1 MSKSDS
7 SDTRSNP
14 ITDFEFQSDDS
25 LKRLRKMLLGPFQ
38 AQLDQLQERLD
49 NPVLHAKE
57 ISRVLPEAIGLR
69 SAQDKKMVTAL
80 ESITEEAIKASVKKN
95 RQIFVDVLFPVMG
108 PAIRKAI
115 SAAIRA
121 MVQNF
126 NQILDYGLSKQG
138 LKWRFEALR
147 TRKPF
152 AEVVLLHT
160 LSYNVEQIFLIHK
173 DTGLVLQHVVSK
185 AELAHDPDLV
195 SSMLTAIKD
204 FVQDSFGAQKE
215 ESLETLR
222 VGERSVWIE
231 QGPHA
236 FLAAVIHGNPPRD
249 YVTTLCETLEEIH
262 INHREQLQN
271 FSGDSTPF
279 NDTLYLL
286 ENCLQTQSKGET
298 KKKSPLV
305 WFIIAAV
312 LGLIVVWA
320 LYGFNDRR
328 NWSRLESR
336 LKNEPGIVVTDVR
349 KIDGKMH
356 VIGLRDPLAVDPN
369 TFIAS
374 FGMNSND
381 IGFRWEAFHSSHP
394 EFATQRI
401 VEILEPPDTVAI
413 EYAGGIVKA
422 SGSAP
427 HEWLLA
433 TRKIARALP
442 WIEAI
447 QLNQVVDIDAV
458 LQPPDSV
465 NLELQGRMLVV
476 SGEATQ
482 QWIKNLPSKLS
493 LLPGVAGFTDTQP
506 TNTDLIEFES
516 IMRRVHRHV
525 VFFEPAGSDIART
538 ERMKIPIIVE
548 DIQKLLTLA
557 QGFDKK
563 LRIDII
569 GHADSNGSEA
579 INLQISKERAQTL
592 LKILVDSGLDAKI
605 FSPAGIGS
613 QEPLAEEFDQTQV
626 ASDRRTTLRVHYT
639 PSSQ

>member
-1 MSKSDS
+1 MTDLKSEKKERKALQDAS
-7 SDTRSNP
+7 S
-14 ITDFEFQSDDS
+14 SDDS
-25 LKRLRKMLLGPFQ
+25 LGELRQLLLGPTQ
-38 AQLDQLQERLD
+38 VRLEKLEDRID
-49 NPVLHAKE
+49 NRELLASDV
-57 ISRVLPEAIGLR
+57 SRVLPEAISLR
-69 SAQDKKMVTAL
+69 SAQDTKIETVLEPITAN
-80 ESITEEAIKASVKKN
+80 AIKTSIKKD
-95 RQIFVDVLFPVMG
+95 RKVLVDALFPIMG

-115 SAAIRA
+115 ASSIQA
-121 MVQNF
+121 MIEGF
-126 NQILDYGLSKQG
+126 NQVLEHSLSFKS
-138 LKWRFEALR
+138 LKWRLEALR
-147 TRKPF
+147 TNKSF
-152 AEVVLLHT
+152 AEVVLLHS
-160 LSYNVEQIFLIHK
+160 LIYHVEQIFLIHK

-262 INHREQLQN
+262 INHKEQLQN

-286 ENCLQTQSKGET
+286 ENCLQAQSKGET
-298 KKKSPLV
+298 KKNSPLV

-312 LGLIVVWA
+312 LGLIVVWT
-320 LYGFNDRR
+320 LYWFNDLRK
-328 NWSRLESR
+328 WSRLESR

-349 KIDGKMH
+349 KIDGKTH
-356 VIGLRDPLAVDPN
+356 VIGLRDPLAADPN

-374 FGMNSND
+374 FGMSSDD

-394 EFATQRI
+394 AFATQRI
-401 VEILEPPDTVAI
+401 VEMLEPPDTVAI

-433 TRKIARALP
+433 TRKIARTLP

-447 QLNQVVDIDAV
+447 QLNKVVDIDTV
-458 LQPPDSV
+458 LEPTATI
-465 NLELQGRMLVV
+465 NLALQGRVLVV
-476 SGEATQ
+476 SGQATQ
-482 QWIKNLPSKLS
+482 QWIKNLQSKLS
-493 LLPGVAGFTDTQP
+493 LLPGVAGFTDTQL

-516 IMRRVHRHV
+516 VMRRVRRHV

-538 ERMKIPIIVE
+538 ERTKIPIIVE
-548 DIQKLLTLA
+548 DIQKLLALA
-557 QGFDKK
+557 QVFDKK

-569 GHADSNGSEA
+569 GHADSGGSEA

-592 LKILVDSGLDAKI
+592 LTILVDSGLDAKI

-613 QEPLAEEFDQTQV
+613 QEPLIEEFDQPDV
-626 ASDRRTTLRVHYT
+626 ASDRRVTLRVIL
-639 PSSQ
+639 PQSAQ